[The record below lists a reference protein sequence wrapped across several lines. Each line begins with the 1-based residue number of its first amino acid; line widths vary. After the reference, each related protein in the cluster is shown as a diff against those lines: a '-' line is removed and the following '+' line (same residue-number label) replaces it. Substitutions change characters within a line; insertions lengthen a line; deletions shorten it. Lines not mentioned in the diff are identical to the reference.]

1 MSKRNLLIVII
12 IIVIAILG
20 FVLSRDKTIAPT
32 VENKTEQKNNQINEN
47 KPMQLEIKTTQEGTG
62 ERQVKKGDT
71 ISVHYTGRLVDGTK
85 FDSSVDRGVP
95 FTFTIGQGMVIQGW
109 EQGFIGAKVGE
120 KRTLTIPA
128 ELGYGSRAIG
138 SIPANSTLIFD
149 VELVAIK

>member
-1 MSKRNLLIVII
+1 MRNIILLVSIVAMLII
-12 IIVIAILG
+12 AGI
-20 FVLSRDKTIAPT
+20 VLSRNKIANAPT
-32 VENKTEQKNNQINEN
+32 VENKTEPKNNQINEN

-109 EQGFIGAKVGE
+109 EQGFMGAKVGE
-120 KRTLTIPA
+120 KRTLTIPS
-128 ELGYGSRAIG
+128 ELGYGSRAVG
-138 SIPANSTLIFD
+138 TIPANSTLVFD